1 MRSRASL
8 PVLSFLLLSL
18 AVIVSS
24 SPYDARYTQHNLN
37 TNPDPLAPVKSFTGA
52 WENHTYFPSPSNWRS
67 LPTYTILMDR
77 WVDGDPT
84 LNDYDGTMY
93 EWDVMANQIR
103 HGGDIQGLLGSSGRT
118 LDYLQGMGVKALY
131 IAGTPFI
138 NMPWQYDQ
146 YSALDFSIL
155 EPHFGTIDDWRTL
168 VTELHN
174 RGVSRGRAQ
183 QLGPV
188 EPRSLAAPLY
198 PATWC

>member
-1 MRSRASL
+1 MRSPAFS
-8 PVLSFLLLSL
+8 SFLPFLFLSL
-18 AVIVSS
+18 AFIVSS
-24 SPYDARYTQHNLN
+24 SPYDARYSQHNLN
-37 TNPDPLAPVKSFTGA
+37 TNPDPLAPVTSFAGA

-84 LNDYDGTMY
+84 LNDYDRTLY
-93 EWDVMANQIR
+93 EWDIMANQIR
-103 HGGDIQGLLGSSGRT
+103 HGGDIQGLLGASGRT

-155 EPHFGTIDDWRTL
+155 EPHFGTIDDWRNL
-168 VTELHN
+168 VTELHK
-174 RGVSRGRAQ
+174 REVSRGPALQRND
-183 QLGPV
+183 LRPF
-188 EPRSLAAPLY
+188 PRTAPLRQ
-198 PATWC
+198 